1 MSQSHSLEALLFV
14 LVVTLV
20 GCSGHEAG
28 GSALPAAT
36 SAYLNAKNAPSGSY
50 LYVENQNSTISAF
63 SVAKNGALSEISG
76 SPFAS
81 ETNGPSTFSIAVD
94 PKGPDLYVT
103 GTVSQNLAIFSIGS
117 GGGLT
122 LVSDSTSAGDG
133 ANFPLLSAGD
143 KRLYVVNVA
152 NGGAVDAFDLV
163 KKGGGAKPIAGS
175 PFSVTCPGFC
185 DPNPGDAVI
194 SGSYLYTVDTYG
206 WYVSTF
212 SISRSGALT
221 ELGSY
226 ATGYG
231 PAQAV
236 MTPKGTELY
245 VTNGAQ
251 GSVSGYSN
259 AAGVLTPLTGSP
271 FPAGSTPLGIVMTP
285 DGKHLYVA
293 NQGDG
298 TISGYSIG
306 SGGAL
311 TALSGSPFADGSGT
325 SPTAVAI
332 DRDGKYLFVTNEST
346 DAIAVYAIGRS
357 GAVKQVSGSPFAEK
371 SGAGGPQGLALY

>member
-1 MSQSHSLEALLFV
+1 MSRSHGPQALLLV
-14 LVVTLV
+14 LLV
-20 GCSGHEAG
+20 ALAGCSGSEAG
-28 GSALPAAT
+28 GGALPTAT
-36 SAYLNAKNAPSGSY
+36 STHLQAKHAPSGSY

-63 SVAKNGALSEISG
+63 SVAENGALSEISG

-81 ETNGPSTFSIAVD
+81 ETNGPSLFSIAVN

-133 ANFPLLSAGD
+133 ANFPLLSEHD

-163 KKGGGAKPIAGS
+163 KKGSRAKPIAGS

-194 SGSYLYTVDTYG
+194 GGSYLYTVDTYG

-221 ELGSY
+221 ELSSY

-251 GSVSGYSN
+251 GSVSGYSV
-259 AAGVLTPLTGSP
+259 AAGVLTPLMGSP
-271 FPAGSTPLGIVMTP
+271 FSAGATPLGIVMTP
-285 DGKHLYVA
+285 NGKNLYVA

-325 SPTAVAI
+325 SPTAVVI
-332 DRDGKYLFVTNEST
+332 DRDGKHLFVTNDST
-346 DAIAVYAIGRS
+346 NAIVVYAIDGS
-357 GAVKQVSGSPFAEK
+357 GAIKQVAGSPFAEK
-371 SGAGGPQGLALY
+371 SGAGGPQGLALF